1 VSLLAI
7 VDYGLV
13 IIFFICITSLLLLYV
28 RSYRQRGAVSA
39 ITPSL
44 RESPATYLFLAM
56 LFILLIILTV
66 LVQKRHD
73 KNNVFI

>member
-7 VDYGLV
+7 IDYGLV
-13 IIFFICITSLLLLYV
+13 IIFFICITGLLLLYT
-28 RSYRQRGAVSA
+28 RSYQQRGALSVV
-39 ITPSL
+39 TPSL
-44 RESPATYLFLAM
+44 REAPTAYLFLTT

-73 KNNVFI
+73 QNNVFE